1 MEPTILLDSV
11 NPSGTLRAIVE
22 QTDTTVYLY
31 IQPHP
36 DLAEQYPMRS
46 SWVRNLTA
54 APAEFDYEAMQ
65 QGQAPLLPAI
75 HCAHPDGATPMEEEG
90 LALVWTEAEDGASL
104 LYEEEIIAIIPGWS
118 LYMENP
124 VTYAKDCIAETN
136 TLFPLTADNVL
147 IEATYKTMELIDQWT
162 EDSSPWPATQE
173 YILNSYEKVFG
184 PHHQYFAI
192 DGGTWP
198 PMALVSFKYEDL
210 YVFLTIGISQRPM
223 PWVDY
228 LYSDTATAYRRM
240 ELGLAVQQ
248 SLGEAFAMELAQGI
262 AGLAGMPWRKISWL
276 GEGHT
281 ISSNAVK
288 PPFES
293 LILSSALYNGP
304 ALPSLEMNG
313 DKVNIYWAQPITLA
327 EREFAHK
334 EPNGGYPLIEKMI
347 NADINWIITG
357 NRPSVV

>member
-1 MEPTILLDSV
+1 MEPTILLDAV
-11 NPSGTLRAIVE
+11 NLSGTLRAIVE

-46 SWVRNLTA
+46 GWIRNLVA

-65 QGQAPLLPAI
+65 GGEAPLLPAV
-75 HCAHPDGATPMEEEG
+75 HCAHPEGAEPMEEG
-90 LALVWTEAEDGASL
+90 RLTLVWSEAEDGASL
-104 LYEEEIIAIIPGWS
+104 LYDEEIIAIIPGWS

-124 VTYAKDCIAETN
+124 VTYAKDCITETN
-136 TLFPLTADNVL
+136 NLFPLTPDNVL
-147 IEATYKTMELIDQWT
+147 IEQTYKALDFIGEWN

-173 YILNSYEKVFG
+173 YLLGSYEKVFG

-198 PMALVSFKYEDL
+198 PMALVSFKYQDIYL
-210 YVFLTIGISQRPM
+210 FLTIGVSQRPM

-228 LYSDTATAYRRM
+228 LYGDNAPAYRRM
-240 ELGLAVQQ
+240 ELGIAIHQ
-248 SLGEAFAMELAQGI
+248 SLGESHAMELAQGI
-262 AGLAGMPWRKISWL
+262 AGIAGMPWRKISWL

-281 ISSNAVK
+281 ISSNALK

-304 ALPSLEMNG
+304 ELPALVIGNDP
-313 DKVNIYWAQPITLA
+313 VNIYWAQPITQQ
-327 EREFAHK
+327 ERESAHV
-334 EPNGGYPLIEKMI
+334 EANGGYQLIEKLI
-347 NADINWIITG
+347 HTDVNWVITAD
-357 NRPSVV
+357 RKPVA

>member
-22 QTDTTVYLY
+22 QTDSTVYLY

-46 SWVRNLTA
+46 SWIRNLIA

-65 QGQAPLLPAI
+65 EGQAPLLPAV
-75 HCAHPDGATPMEEEG
+75 HCAHPDGAAPMEEKSF
-90 LALVWTEAEDGASL
+90 ALVWFEAEDGASL
-104 LYEEEIIAIIPGWS
+104 LYDEEVIAIIPGWS

-136 TLFPLTADNVL
+136 NLFPLSTDNIL
-147 IEATYKTMELIDQWT
+147 IEQTYKAAEYVEQWT
-162 EDSSPWPATQE
+162 EDSTPWPATQD

-184 PHHQYFAI
+184 AHHQYFAI
-192 DGGTWP
+192 DGGKWP
-198 PMALVSFKYEDL
+198 PMALASFKYQDVYL
-210 YVFLTIGISQRPM
+210 FLSIGISQRPM
-223 PWVDY
+223 PWVDF
-228 LYSDTATAYRRM
+228 LYGDNASAYRRM
-240 ELGLAVQQ
+240 ELGIAIDQ
-248 SLGEAFAMELAQGI
+248 SLGDAYAMELAQGI
-262 AGLAGMPWRKISWL
+262 AGIAGMPWRKISWL

-304 ALPSLEMNG
+304 ELPALVMGG
-313 DKVNIYWAQPITLA
+313 DKVNIYWAQPITQQ
-327 EREFAHK
+327 EREFAHAQ
-334 EPNGGYPLIEKMI
+334 PNGGYPLIEKMI

-357 NRPSVV
+357 DRKAVV